1 VNREPSIR
9 LIPDWTRIRHLV
21 AKQVR
26 KSEDDVQAM
35 AESADSLDRV
45 ELVAAVEELLGVRLP
60 GNDG

>member
-1 VNREPSIR
+1 